1 MKRFLCSGKERVL
14 KQWGRMITC
23 FFTIACMASVVN
35 GQQMVQQKITIAFK
49 AQSLADCL
57 EKITAQTTIRF
68 YYEGN
73 ELRQSSQQHTAG
85 YNNQPLSVILNK
97 LLEGTGFTWQE
108 VNQKIVI
115 RKINANDP
123 KKPGAS
129 LPQKTPGKITG
140 KVVDFENGDP
150 LVRATV
156 SIEGKPYNA
165 TTDEKGNFSLPG
177 MEAGNYTLVVS
188 YVGYKKGRVENIKL
202 TDEKSLVIDVKLQAG
217 GEDMINMKG
226 VVVTA
231 RKSKR
236 VANTTDAQLVNE
248 IYSAQSVISGIS
260 NEQISR
266 TLDRDAAEVVK
277 RVSGVNISP
286 DNFVIVRGL
295 GKRYN
300 LTFLND
306 AMAPATDADSRSFSY
321 DVLSSN
327 AIDRMVVYKSP
338 SADLPGEFSGGLVKI
353 YTKKS
358 QLTRQV
364 DIQLSTQY
372 RPNSTFHD
380 VWSYTGGKYDFLGF
394 DDGTRKLPNGI
405 PRAEKFNH
413 LTPAENALYSRQFK
427 NSYVL
432 NKSYHAIPDLRFNI
446 NYYDAWKIGG
456 KSLKNLTTVAYT
468 NTHEQRET
476 EQNSL
481 YKYHDS
487 KITQGI
493 HAARLSLLQSNEIQ
507 LNKQLS
513 VELRN
518 FFNVNNQRVAMEDY
532 LQLEDYP
539 GNEYRHTNLYY
550 VENRLYSGQLA
561 GTYLLGA
568 DKRNTIKANLS
579 FSSIQ
584 KQEPDNRDYTL
595 SRDARQKTPWILGTE
610 VVSYYMLSRAFN
622 DVKEKSYQ
630 GNVDLNYHINDTW
643 GFKTGFY
650 HETRARD
657 FSNRT
662 FILLNGVNL
671 YDPNLAINGSKLS
684 GENGN
689 VLANHSIE
697 EKYLQHY
704 FNTDMFREDGTGY
717 RWVEKTT
724 PNNQYYA
731 DNVISAGYLS
741 TDINLL
747 ENRLNVLGGV
757 RVENNRFRILGSYEN
772 GLAAYPLVV
781 NQPITSVLP
790 SVNISYKADS
800 NFIIRVGYGK
810 TLNRPEFREAAP
822 VQYTSYVDKETYT
835 GNPNLTTVNIHNTE
849 LRLEWY
855 PNSSRKNEMMNIG
868 FFYKSLDKP
877 IERFRQIFSE
887 GFDQLVYT
895 NTGKATVYG
904 IEAEVRKDFDFIP
917 GGFFRKISTVING
930 SWFKSNVDVPPLPQ
944 FIGYS
949 AARSRPMQGQSPYL
963 INASLNY
970 EDAGRG
976 TKVSFTY
983 NRAGDYI
990 YAVGANKG
998 ERLDADIMLKGR
1010 DQLDIT
1016 WRQRISKVFSIN
1028 AGVQNVLN
1036 APVLFYQDWKNNYH
1050 YDKQTSPIPDQGTG
1064 LYEASDLIFRK
1075 FYQYP
1080 YYSFAVNMIF

>member
-1 MKRFLCSGKERVL
+1 MQKGRLPKHAQRLFSVQNFLYG
-14 KQWGRMITC
+14 
-23 FFTIACMASVVN
+23 IAAIILLTGYPLTVAA
-35 GQQMVQQKITIAFK
+35 QQTPVSIQVEKGT
-49 AQSLADCL
+49 L
-57 EKITAQTTIRF
+57 EQA
-68 YYEGN
+68 
-73 ELRQSSQQHTAG
+73 
-85 YNNQPLSVILNK
+85 LNK
-97 LLEGTGFTWQE
+97 LRTASGSTIVYQKADIADYQVKAHRFEGKALEQILKSLLQDLPLLLEKSGGAYFIKKSATPVVPT
-108 VNQKIVI
+108 
-115 RKINANDP
+115 P
-123 KKPGAS
+123 KKG
-129 LPQKTPGKITG
+129 PGKVTG

-150 LVRATV
+150 LAGATV
-156 SIEGKPYNA
+156 SIEGKSYNT
-165 TTDEKGNFSLPG
+165 TTDEKGNFSLTSIA
-177 MEAGNYTLVVS
+177 AGNYSLLVS
-188 YVGYKKGRVENIKL
+188 YVGYKMSRVQNIRV
-202 TDEKSLVIDVKLQAG
+202 TDDKEMVIDVKMQVDNGTAG
-217 GEDMINMKG
+217 TMTG

-248 IYSAQSVISGIS
+248 IYSAKTVISGIS
-260 NEQISR
+260 NEQIAR
-266 TLDRDAAEVVK
+266 TLDRDAAEIVK
-277 RVSGVNISP
+277 RVPGVNISP

-306 AMAPATDADSRSFSY
+306 AMTPATDADSRSFSY

-358 QLTRQV
+358 QMTRQV
-364 DIQLSTQY
+364 DIQLSAQY
-372 RPNSTFHD
+372 RPNSTFKD
-380 VWSYTGGKYDFLGF
+380 GWSYTGGKYDFLGF
-394 DDGTRKLPNGI
+394 DDGTRNLPAGI

-413 LTPAENALYSRQFK
+413 LSTAENARYSRQFK
-427 NSYVL
+427 NIYTL
-432 NKSYHAIPDLRFNI
+432 NKAYYAIPDLRFNI
-446 NYYDAWKIGG
+446 NYYDAWKIG
-456 KSLKNLTTVAYT
+456 KRHLKNLTSIAYIT
-468 NTHEQRET
+468 THEQRET

-493 HAARLSLLQSNEIQ
+493 HAARLSLLQNNEMQ
-507 LNKQLS
+507 VSEKLTL
-513 VELRN
+513 ELRN
-518 FFNVNNQRVAMEDY
+518 FFNVNNQRIAMEDY

-539 GNEYRHTNLYY
+539 GQEFRHTNLYY
-550 VENRLYSGQLA
+550 VENQLYSGQLA

-568 DKRNTIKANLS
+568 DKRNTLKANLS
-579 FSSIQ
+579 YSNIH
-584 KQEPDNRDYTL
+584 KKEPDNRDYTL
-595 SRDARQKTPWILGTE
+595 ARADQIGTRPWGLGNE

-622 DVKEKSYQ
+622 DVKEKGYQ
-630 GNVDLNYHINDTW
+630 GNIDLNYHINNIW

-662 FILLNGVNL
+662 FILLNGANL
-671 YDPNLAINGSKLS
+671 YDPNLAINGSKYT
-684 GENGN
+684 GDNGN
-689 VLANHSIE
+689 ISGRMILE

-704 FNTDMFREDGTGY
+704 FNPGMFREDGTGY

-731 DNVISAGYLS
+731 DNVLSAGYLS

-747 ENRLNVLGGV
+747 RDRLNIFGGV
-757 RVENNRFRILGSYEN
+757 RVEDNRFRILGSYES
-772 GLAAYPLVV
+772 GLAAYPLAV

-800 NFIIRVGYGK
+800 NFIIRLGYGK

-835 GNPNLTTVNIHNTE
+835 GNPNLTTVNIHNAE

-868 FFYKSLDKP
+868 FFYKTLDKP
-877 IERFRQIFSE
+877 IERLRQIFSE

-904 IEAEVRKDFDFIP
+904 IEAEIRKDFDFIP
-917 GGFFRKISTVING
+917 GRFFRRVSTVLNG
-930 SWFKSNVDVPPLPQ
+930 SWFKSNVNVPSLPQ
-944 FIGYS
+944 FEGYS
-949 AARSRPMQGQSPYL
+949 GTRSRPMQGQSPYL
-963 INASLNY
+963 LNASFNY
-970 EDAGRG
+970 EDAAKG
-976 TKVSFTY
+976 TKVSFSY

-998 ERLDADIMLKGR
+998 ERLDADIMLKAR
-1010 DQLDIT
+1010 NQLDIT
-1016 WRQRISKVFSIN
+1016 WRQRINKIFSIN

-1036 APVLFYQDWKNNYH
+1036 APVLFYQDWKRNYR
-1050 YDKQTSPIPDQGTG
+1050 YDQQTKPLPAQGSG
-1064 LYEASDLIFRK
+1064 LYDASDLVFRK
-1075 FYQYP
+1075 YYQSP
-1080 YYSFAVNMIF
+1080 YYSFAINMIF